1 MMQGELITYYYC
13 VDIGGVQV
21 NGYERLR
28 ISLFKRV
35 VCINLGELCGH
46 WRGAGEWGAVE
57 NCSQAA
63 SLMIPY
69 DTIHICMHRGS
80 CGPQA

>member
-1 MMQGELITYYYC
+1 MMQGELSAYYYC

-28 ISLFKRV
+28 ISLFMRV

-57 NCSQAA
+57 KCSQAA
-63 SLMIPY
+63 YPFQNGEKAPS
-69 DTIHICMHRGS
+69 
-80 CGPQA
+80 